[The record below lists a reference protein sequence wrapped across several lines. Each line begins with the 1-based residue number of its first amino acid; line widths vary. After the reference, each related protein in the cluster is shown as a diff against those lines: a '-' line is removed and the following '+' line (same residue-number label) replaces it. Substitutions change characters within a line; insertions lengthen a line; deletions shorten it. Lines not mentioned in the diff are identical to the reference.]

1 MNFEITPNM
10 NDKKWT
16 CVFYWNEYTTLPTLD
31 LFYARYLQF
40 AETVDKYTGLP
51 KLIGYVQFKRP
62 MAPEDLFAINVDI
75 YWVNQRGRNNL
86 AVINWID
93 RIAAEKS
100 FPVTRLGTPFP
111 MRDSNMDLPSPLQ
124 LQNTLAD
131 TPFNTP
137 SLKSRRQ
144 STQPLSVLKK

>member
-1 MNFEITPNM
+1 MEGL
-10 NDKKWT
+10 KKWT
-16 CVFYWNEYTTLPTLD
+16 SVFYWTNYPVLPNLEM
-31 LFYARYLQF
+31 FNGRYLHF
-40 AETVDKYTGLP
+40 AETVDKFTNEP
-51 KLIGYVQFKRP
+51 KLIGYVQFLRP
-62 MAPEDLFAINVDI
+62 MAPEDLFALHSDI

-86 AVINWID
+86 TVINWID

-111 MRDSNMDLPSPLQ
+111 MRDSNMDLPPPLQ

-131 TPFNTP
+131 TPFNIP

>member
-1 MNFEITPNM
+1 M
-10 NDKKWT
+10 
-16 CVFYWNEYTTLPTLD
+16 L
-31 LFYARYLQF
+31 YARYLQF

-51 KLIGYVQFKRP
+51 KLIGYVQFKTP
-62 MAPEDLFAINVDI
+62 MAPDDLFAISSDI

-86 AVINWID
+86 AVINWRD

-111 MRDSNMDLPSPLQ
+111 MRDSNIELPNP
-124 LQNTLAD
+124 QNKFTD
-131 TPFNTP
+131 TPYNIP

-144 STQPLSVLKK
+144 SMQTLIMLKK